1 MSKSKHKISTKAN
14 TFFTAIQSQD
24 EVQEHVVKTCTAV
37 KSLRKNIKNLDENV
51 LLKSIKIIK
60 LINLKLKMKSVIEKV
75 IKFEFEIFNNLF
87 EDSFTI
93 KLELMSSVYHT
104 QPTIQL
110 HLASSEFTGALDLI
124 SMSQD
129 ILRQDLR
136 GLRSM
141 RHFDSQFVEIE
152 KAIDKILHQEF
163 VRYVMSDL
171 SRNFSHGKEVL
182 NQVRKKYI
190 LYWFV

>member
-1 MSKSKHKISTKAN
+1 
-14 TFFTAIQSQD
+14 
-24 EVQEHVVKTCTAV
+24 
-37 KSLRKNIKNLDENV
+37 
-51 LLKSIKIIK
+51 
-60 LINLKLKMKSVIEKV
+60 
-75 IKFEFEIFNNLF
+75 
-87 EDSFTI
+87 
-93 KLELMSSVYHT
+93 MSSVYHT

-182 NQVRKKYI
+182 NQVKTKYFI
-190 LYWFV
+190 LIELQFNVD